1 MKKYLLCVVVAQLAL
16 AQNASAQSTTQNTV
30 QNTAQKLLIVSS
42 IAPIHALLVEL
53 TIGVQKPR
61 LLLSPKTMP
70 HGARLKPS
78 QARLLNQAQLL
89 VLVGSNFA
97 SFEKN
102 IKQSESRK
110 VVRLTQLPGIKKIRY
125 RKTKQHKKA
134 ESEHDEHEHAES
146 GEIDPHV
153 WLNPQNARVIVAHLA
168 KELGYLDQV
177 NREVYLQNAK
187 RLDANLQKLDLE
199 IAKNMRGL
207 AGKFL
212 VLHDA
217 TAYFVERYKIQQQE
231 NLYAAAHNATRNGAR
246 HSLTVRKKLREGK
259 YQCVLVQAQAPQEV
273 RARSGDWLFA
283 AQSKNGKNTKVIEI
297 NPLGAMAGE
306 HLLEGS
312 DYYADLLLTIAQA
325 FQSCLGRN

>member
-1 MKKYLLCVVVAQLAL
+1 MKKYLLCAVLTLLAL
-16 AQNASAQSTTQNTV
+16 AQNANA
-30 QNTAQKLLIVSS
+30 QNTAQKLSIVSS

-53 TIGVQKPR
+53 TTGAQKPR

-70 HGARLKPS
+70 HGARLTPS
-78 QARLLNQAQLL
+78 QARLLNQARLL

-110 VVRLTQLPGIKKIRY
+110 VVRLTQLPSIKKIRY
-125 RKTKQHKKA
+125 RKKEQLEKA
-134 ESEHDEHEHAES
+134 ESQHDEHEHAEP

-168 KELGYLDQV
+168 KELGYLDQA
-177 NREVYLQNAK
+177 NREVYLRNAE
-187 RLDANLQKLDLE
+187 RIDANLQKLDLE
-199 IAKNMRGL
+199 IAESMRGL
-207 AGKFL
+207 AGNFL

-273 RARSGDWLFA
+273 RDRLLA
-283 AQSKNGKNTKVIEI
+283 AQSKNGKNTKIIEI
-297 NPLGAMAGE
+297 NSLGAMAGE
-306 HLLEGS
+306 HLLQGS

-325 FQSCLGRN
+325 FQSCLGHE